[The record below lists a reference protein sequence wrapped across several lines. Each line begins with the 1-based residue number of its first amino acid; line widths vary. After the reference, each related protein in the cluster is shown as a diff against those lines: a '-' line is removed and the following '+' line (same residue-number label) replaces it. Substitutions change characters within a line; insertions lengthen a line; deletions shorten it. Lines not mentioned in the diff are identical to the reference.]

1 MGVMSSCTATTDMI
15 ERCTVSGV
23 TVATNQEGRS
33 LTTIAC
39 GGPLKLLIRPDTAD
53 QVVETYRIA
62 HGYTQELPVLGFG
75 SNLLIAD
82 EGIAVPVIQLG
93 KGFRYSAIERT
104 AQGVIVTAGGAMS
117 LTALSREVAQAGLSG
132 LEFAGGIPA
141 SIGGA
146 VAMNAGAHGSDI
158 SAVLIRAKIFSPQT
172 GLVELQQHDFSFSYR
187 RATLPPG
194 AIVLEATFRL
204 VEADTDTV
212 QKLLQENLA
221 ERKKHQPLMYPSCGS
236 VFKNPDAARGGAG
249 ALIESVGLKGSRSGA
264 VEISSMH
271 ANWIVNQTKKGRAQ
285 DVFTLIQRAQN
296 TVLTQ
301 CNVKLVPE
309 VKLWGFLDVQ
319 SVVSNY

>member
-1 MGVMSSCTATTDMI
+1 MNSCAGIIDLTERFTASDITI
-15 ERCTVSGV
+15 
-23 TVATNQEGRS
+23 ATNQEGRS
-33 LTTIAC
+33 LTTISC
-39 GGPLKLLIRPDTAD
+39 GGPLQLLVRPDTAE
-53 QVVETYRIA
+53 QVAETYRIV
-62 HGYTQELPVLGFG
+62 HGYTPELPVLGFG

-82 EGIAVPVIQLG
+82 EGISLPVVQLG
-93 KGFRYSAIERT
+93 KGFRYTAIEKT
-104 AQGVIVTAGGAMS
+104 PQGATVTAGGAVS

-146 VAMNAGAHGSDI
+146 VAMNAGAHGSEV
-158 SAVLIRAKIFSPQT
+158 SAVLLRAKIFSYET
-172 GLVELQQHDFSFSYR
+172 GIVELQQQDFSFSYR

-194 AIVLEATFRL
+194 AIVLEATFHL
-204 VEADTDTV
+204 VESDKESV
-212 QKLLQENLA
+212 QKCLQENLA

-271 ANWIVNQTKKGRAQ
+271 ANWIVNQTKKGRAE

-309 VKLWGFLDVQ
+309 VKLWGFSDVQ